1 MGRIMGLGED
11 IEAWGGY
18 WGLGRIL
25 GLAVPPR
32 CRRMHSRRIS
42 ADVRSQDTAP
52 ARRTPC
58 ARWSGDMSAAR
69 CGPAHLVQR
78 RRRRA
83 QTPSTSLAARVRTR
97 PYHAAAH
104 DQQRAAGSGT
114 QGAVTA
120 GVRSARRRRRR
131 GRRPHMSA
139 ARSAPAP
146 ARLRPGEDSDALR
159 LPSPPACPPPPRAP
173 SAVAWQGRRPPRR
186 RCRGGGCTRGLGTPI
201 CRCYRY

>member
-1 MGRIMGLGED
+1 MGYRRG
-11 IEAWGGY
+11 AFACTAAACPPTGG
-18 WGLGRIL
+18 
-25 GLAVPPR
+25 VKTPR
-32 CRRMHSRRIS
+32 RRRR
-42 ADVRSQDTAP
+42 AL
-52 ARRTPC
+52 C
-58 ARWSGDMSAAR
+58 LRWSGDMSAAR

-78 RRRRA
+78 RHRRA
-83 QTPSTSLAARVRTR
+83 QTPSTALAARVRTR
-97 PYHAAAH
+97 AYDAAAH